1 MYKENGHKI
10 YRAVIQ
16 KNNAILICT
25 FLDPRN
31 WDKKLSLEIF
41 DI

>member
-10 YRAVIQ
+10 YRADTQ
-16 KNNAILICT
+16 KNNAILFCT
-25 FLDPRN
+25 FQDPRN
-31 WDKKLSLEIF
+31 WDKKLPLEIF

>member
-16 KNNAILICT
+16 KIMQFFFAL

-31 WDKKLSLEIF
+31 WDKKLPSEIF